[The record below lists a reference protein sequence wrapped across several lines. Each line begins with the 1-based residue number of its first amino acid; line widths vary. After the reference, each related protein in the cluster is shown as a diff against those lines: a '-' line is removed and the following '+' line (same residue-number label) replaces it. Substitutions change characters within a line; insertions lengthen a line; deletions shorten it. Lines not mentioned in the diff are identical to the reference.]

1 MTRKKKGFE
10 FLLDT
15 NWLFQE
21 PIDAEHKEYIL
32 LSYFQKLNERFDRY
46 EIYPSFIELS
56 LHFANIQT
64 LIKEGRMMTTEKK
77 FEYCDD
83 ELLISDLVTKPIPTL
98 TEVELDEYQRTLKYS
113 APKIYDYFNI
123 AKSIWGLVNESVS
136 VTLKK
141 NKSELYKKFGYF
153 YFYNKTEKLLYV
165 WEYRIKKNKNDKDS
179 KNTSNLIYTGK
190 KEDLTLQEIITNF
203 SKWLKP
209 NETTKYSIFEVMGSE
224 EYPLQETL
232 LPLFK
237 RRILN
242 YCNQSL
248 SITNVKKYE

>member
-1 MTRKKKGFE
+1 
-10 FLLDT
+10 
-15 NWLFQE
+15 
-21 PIDAEHKEYIL
+21 
-32 LSYFQKLNERFDRY
+32 
-46 EIYPSFIELS
+46 
-56 LHFANIQT
+56 
-64 LIKEGRMMTTEKK
+64 
-77 FEYCDD
+77 
-83 ELLISDLVTKPIPTL
+83 
-98 TEVELDEYQRTLKYS
+98 VELDEYQRTLKYS

-141 NKSELYKKFGYF
+141 NKGELYKKCGYF

-190 KEDLTLQEIITNF
+190 KEDLTLHEIITNF